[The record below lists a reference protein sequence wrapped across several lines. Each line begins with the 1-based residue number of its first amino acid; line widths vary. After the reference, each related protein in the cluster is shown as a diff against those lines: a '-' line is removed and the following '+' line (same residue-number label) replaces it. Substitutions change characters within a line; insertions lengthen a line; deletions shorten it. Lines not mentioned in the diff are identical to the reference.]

1 MENARMV
8 PQPGSQQKNRP
19 LCTLP
24 RIRSLSWMLPLVL
37 GSLCLSPSLA
47 QSERAITITADSQ
60 EANSITGVITAEGNV
75 TIRYAAQQVV
85 ANAQKAIYYT
95 QEQRIELEG
104 NVEITQDQNRL
115 QAEQVV
121 YRVDQGTIQ
130 AIPTQGQQV
139 ESVYILPAAASPAP
153 DSSATP

>member
-8 PQPGSQQKNRP
+8 PQPGSRQNTP
-19 LCTLP
+19 LCTLS
-24 RIRSLSWMLPLVL
+24 RIRPLSWVLALVV
-37 GSLCLSPSLA
+37 GSGLFSPSLA

-75 TIRYAAQQVV
+75 TIRYPVQQVV

-104 NVEITQDQNRL
+104 NVEITQEQNRL

-139 ESVYILPAAASPAP
+139 ESVYILPETTAPEPAATAAP
-153 DSSATP
+153 